1 VGREGYKV
9 GLEHLALQLEYT
21 DGPTALLQTAFTHRS
36 YANEVVPKE
45 SHNERLEF
53 LGDAVLDLVVAEA
66 LMDKFADAPEGEL
79 HRLRTTLVCTQSLA
93 ERARELEL
101 GQLLRLGKGELK
113 GQGRH
118 KDSLLANAFE
128 AMLGAVYLDRGFE
141 KARTVILSL
150 LEGSLALTSVGDNQG
165 FDPKSRLQELTQRV
179 FGTPPVYSLLS
190 TSGPEHE
197 KEFLIEVSIKERC
210 LGQGRGRS
218 KKSAER
224 SAAREAIDCLE
235 SSEGLL
241 ETLEKA

>member
-1 VGREGYKV
+1 MSEQPYPIGREGYKA
-9 GLEHLALQLEYT
+9 GLAHLASLLGYK

-36 YANEVVPKE
+36 FANEVVPKE
-45 SHNERLEF
+45 AHNERLEF

-66 LMDKFADAPEGEL
+66 LMDKFVDAPEGEL

-93 ERARELEL
+93 DRARELDL

-128 AMLGAVYLDRGFE
+128 AMLGALYVDQGFE
-141 KARTVILSL
+141 RARCVILSL
-150 LEGSLALTSVGDNQG
+150 LDASLALTSVGDNQG
-165 FDPKSRLQELTQRV
+165 FDPKSRLQELTQKV
-179 FGTPPVYSLLS
+179 HGTPPVYTLIS

-197 KEFLIEVSIKERC
+197 KEFLIEVSINDQR

-224 SAAREAIDCLE
+224 SAARQAIESLEA
-235 SSEGLL
+235 S
-241 ETLEKA
+241 